1 MADRLEEPVR
11 LYASYPFD
19 TDDAFKKGLENILAS
34 AALSSD
40 NSPGSRDDIER
51 RARVF
56 YFSSRVT
63 GYPFTI
69 EQALAAE
76 QTRST
81 PSSQEDQTEED
92 YVLTFAELQELIAAG
107 QVEGIPNNKVILDG
121 LNEAQPSTS
130 VSPVRKK
137 PWEIA
142 VSDQVID
149 QSMA

>member
-1 MADRLEEPVR
+1 VQHRLLVI
-11 LYASYPFD
+11 YY
-19 TDDAFKKGLENILAS
+19 
-34 AALSSD
+34 
-40 NSPGSRDDIER
+40 
-51 RARVF
+51 
-56 YFSSRVT
+56 SRVT

-76 QTRST
+76 QTRLPERAENHAESIDPKSST

-107 QVEGIPNNKVILDG
+107 RVEGIPNNKVILDG